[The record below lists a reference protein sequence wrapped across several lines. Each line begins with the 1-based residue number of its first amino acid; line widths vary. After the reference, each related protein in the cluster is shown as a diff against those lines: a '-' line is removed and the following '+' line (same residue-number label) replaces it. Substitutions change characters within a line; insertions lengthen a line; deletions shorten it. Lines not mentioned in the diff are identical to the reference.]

1 MGAMKEQYTKIHNL
15 SVSNKLLN
23 FVNEELLKDTNISSE
38 KFWEGFDRV
47 VHELAPKN
55 KDLLAMREELQKKI
69 DAWHIANRGN
79 EINLE
84 EYKKFLKEINYLKE
98 VGPDFKIKTSNVD
111 EEITDIAGPQLV
123 VPIMNERYALN
134 AANARWMSLYN
145 SLYGT
150 DVIPETKG
158 AVIGKVY
165 NPIRGQKVIDYGRN
179 FLDKNA
185 PLEKGSWKDISG
197 IPEVNNN
204 QLNLKL
210 KNPDQFIGYVKKA
223 DHLSSLLLKNN
234 NLHIDIIFDADNSL
248 EIHNPDGNQDSAAI
262 HDIILESAISTIC
275 DNEDSVAA
283 VDAEDKVICYRNWL
297 GLMKGDLKSQFKK
310 KGITHERKLNGDRSY
325 TSKDGT
331 DLKLHG
337 RSLLLIRNVGHL
349 MTNSA
354 ITLKNG
360 SEIPEGI
367 MDAFIT
373 TAACLHDL
381 NKKSNSRTGSIYIVK
396 PKMHGPDETSFTDL
410 IFTKVEEVLELEKY
424 TCKIGIMDEE
434 RRTSSNL
441 KECIRSL
448 ENRVFFINTGFL
460 DRTGDEMHTSMEAGP
475 MIKKGDMKSSKWIG
489 AYENNNVDIG
499 LQCGL
504 SGKAQIGKGM
514 WAMPDKMADMM
525 EQKTGHLKAGANCAW
540 VPSPT
545 AAALHAIHYHEINIF
560 EKQKEL
566 QNRQPAKL
574 DDLLTI
580 PVADRPNWSIEEI
593 NSEISNSAQTLL
605 GYVVRWIDQGVGCSK
620 VPDINNVGLMEDRAT
635 LRISSQHIANWI
647 HHGICT
653 NKQVLEIMKKMAKIV
668 DDQNK
673 DDAAYNRSGRS
684 GYENMSPNFDKSVAF
699 KAACDLVF
707 HGRLQPSG
715 YTEPL
720 LHFNRLLK
728 KSSQS

>member
-1 MGAMKEQYTKIHNL
+1 MKKQYTKINNL
-15 SVSNKLLN
+15 SVSNELLS
-23 FVNEELLKDTNISSE
+23 FVNNELLKDTKISPES
-38 KFWEGFDRV
+38 FWSGFDKAS
-47 VHELAPKN
+47 HELAYKN
-55 KDLLAMREELQKKI
+55 KELIQIREDLQKKI
-69 DAWHIANRGN
+69 DNWHIKNKGN

-84 EYKKFLKEINYLKE
+84 EYKKFLKKIGYLKE
-98 VGPDFKIKTSNVD
+98 VGPDFKIKTKNVD
-111 EEITDIAGPQLV
+111 EEITSIAGPQLV

-134 AANARWMSLYN
+134 AANARWMSLYD

-150 DVIPETKG
+150 DIIKSEEGGSERYDPL
-158 AVIGKVY
+158 
-165 NPIRGQKVIDYGRN
+165 RGQEVIKYVRE
-179 FLDKNA
+179 FLDKHI
-185 PLEKGSWKDISG
+185 PIDGTSWKNISG
-197 IPEVNNN
+197 LRVKNGGLIIDKNDLEY
-204 QLNLKL
+204 KL
-210 KNPDQFIGYVKKA
+210 KDIKKFIGHRGDVQKP
-223 DHLSSLLLKNN
+223 SGIILKNN
-234 NLHIDIIFDADNSL
+234 RLHIEII
-248 EIHNPDGNQDSAAI
+248 INPRAFSAA
-262 HDIILESAISTIC
+262 HDIAGISDVILESAVSTIC

-297 GLMKGDLKSQFKK
+297 GLMKGNLKTTFIKNGKK
-310 KGITHERKLNGDRSY
+310 LERKLNPDRSY
-325 TSKDGT
+325 ISKDGKG
-331 DLKLHG
+331 LKLHG
-337 RSLLLIRNVGHL
+337 RSLLLVRNVGHL
-349 MTNSA
+349 MTNPA
-354 ITLKNG
+354 ITLKDG

-373 TAACLHDL
+373 SAACLHDI
-381 NKKSNSRTGSIYIVK
+381 KRKGNSRTGSIYIVK
-396 PKMHGPDETSFTDL
+396 PKMHGPDETAFTDL
-410 IFTKVEEVLELEKY
+410 IFTKVEEVLELERY

-441 KECIRSL
+441 KECIRTL

-460 DRTGDEMHTSMEAGP
+460 DRTGDEIHTSMEAGP
-475 MIKKGDMKSSKWIG
+475 MIKKGEMKSAKWIN

-525 EQKTGHLKAGANCAW
+525 EQKTNHLDAGANCAW

-545 AAALHAIHYHEINIF
+545 AAALHALHYHEIDIF
-560 EKQKEL
+560 KKQKEL
-566 QNRQPAKL
+566 QNRKATKL

-580 PVADRPNWSIEEI
+580 PIADRPNWSIQEI

-620 VPDINNVGLMEDRAT
+620 VPDINNIGLMEDRAT

-653 NKQVLEIMKKMAKIV
+653 SKQVLEIMKKMAKIV
-668 DDQNK
+668 DEQNK
-673 DDAAYNRSGRS
+673 NDKLYH
-684 GYENMSPNFDKSVAF
+684 NMSPNFDKSIAF

-707 HGRLQPSG
+707 HGRSQPSG

-720 LHFNRLLK
+720 LHLNRLIK
-728 KSSQS
+728 KD